1 MEVDPEFSDT
11 LPHGAEISQNLVNRL
26 DTSERM
32 AVLHLASDDGLAA
45 SEDAIWALGEK
56 GHPVVGIDKRKI

>member
-11 LPHGAEISQNLVNRL
+11 LPPGAEIRQNLVNRF
-26 DTSERM
+26 DTSRRM
-32 AVLHLASDDGLAA
+32 AVLHLASDNGLAA

-56 GHPVVGIDKRKI
+56 GHPVVSVDEC